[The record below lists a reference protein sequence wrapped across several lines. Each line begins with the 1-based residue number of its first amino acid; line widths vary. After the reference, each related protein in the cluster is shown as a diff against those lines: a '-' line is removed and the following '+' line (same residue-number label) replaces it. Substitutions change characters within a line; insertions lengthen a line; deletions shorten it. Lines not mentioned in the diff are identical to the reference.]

1 MFNKN
6 SNKVRCYVCG
16 RVVGKRV
23 KTGEYINSL
32 AVTTVKKKDNCIEVE
47 KKHSKYYLCKE
58 CYNKGGKLWQE

>member
-1 MFNKN
+1 MFNK
-6 SNKVRCYVCG
+6 SSKVRCYVCG

-47 KKHSKYYLCKE
+47 KKHSKYYLCSE
-58 CYNKGGKLWQE
+58 CYKKGGKLWQE